1 MKLVSLGLALGVVAC
16 NPFDANQSIILEV
29 TNLDA
34 PATIAAG
41 SQLTVVLTVTAGG
54 CLTFDRIA
62 VQRVESGAVMAA
74 LGRDASRGN
83 SDITCPD
90 ILLSETHSYTFD
102 PPIPSPFTIQVERGS
117 AVSPLIATVLVQ

>member
-1 MKLVSLGLALGVVAC
+1 MKLASLGLALVVVAC
-16 NPFDANQSIILEV
+16 NPFDPNRAVFLPV

-41 SQLTVVLTVTAGG
+41 SPLTVVLTVTTGG
-54 CLTFDRIA
+54 CLTFDRIS

-74 LGRDASRGN
+74 LGRDASRAN
-83 SDITCPD
+83 SNITCPD

-102 PPIPSPFTIQVERGS
+102 PPIQSPFTIQVERGS
-117 AVSPLIATVLVQ
+117 QVAPLFATVVVQ